1 DLHKHEIEVSAPHI
15 IYNKY
20 LEVGEF
26 DCKCKIRHS
35 KTEYDAHVAKTE
47 KGFKVFFPEAARAPS
62 PGQSAVFYDGEYVIG
77 GGYIE

>member
-1 DLHKHEIEVSAPHI
+1 MD
-15 IYNKY
+15 
-20 LEVGEF
+20 EF

-62 PGQSAVFYDGEYVIG
+62 PGQSAEAQEAAPLSPPGKTAADYRYW
-77 GGYIE
+77 